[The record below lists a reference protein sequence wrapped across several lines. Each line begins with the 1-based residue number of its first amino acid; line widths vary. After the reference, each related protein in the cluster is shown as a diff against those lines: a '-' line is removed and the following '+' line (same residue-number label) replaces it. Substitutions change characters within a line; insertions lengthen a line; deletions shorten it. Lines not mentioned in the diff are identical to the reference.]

1 MTGPAQ
7 AVATWLTH
15 GTYVSPSSP
24 RPGVLRPTESAPTR
38 PVPRFRSSFATLPAT
53 RSEQGCALDPRLLV
67 ACLLHLESSR
77 KFGPGLGAGYWA
89 EVSDLPGCFAS
100 GRTLTELRE
109 ALGEAI
115 GLYLWDRPIELAASP
130 LGLGASELC
139 VSAPAGE
146 A

>member
-1 MTGPAQ
+1 MHFT
-7 AVATWLTH
+7 VFI
-15 GTYVSPSSP
+15 
-24 RPGVLRPTESAPTR
+24 RE
-38 PVPRFRSSFATLPAT
+38 
-53 RSEQGCALDPRLLV
+53 D
-67 ACLLHLESSR
+67 
-77 KFGPGLGAGYWA
+77 GAGYWA

-115 GLYLWDRPIELAASP
+115 GLYLWDRPIELAVSQ